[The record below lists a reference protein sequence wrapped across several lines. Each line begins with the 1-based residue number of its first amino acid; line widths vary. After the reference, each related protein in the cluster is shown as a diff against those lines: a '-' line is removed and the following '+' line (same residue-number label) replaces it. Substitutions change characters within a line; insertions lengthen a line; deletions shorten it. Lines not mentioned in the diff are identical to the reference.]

1 MRTKIYQINPK
12 RDTENFQFVNY
23 ENVQKFRQTS
33 GVDESVYDEVFSAE
47 IDETDLEQIFIK
59 FNTDT
64 HPLYRGH
71 SLSVSDIVVNE
82 NGAFF
87 CDSEGFTKIEFDES
101 KTQKPENLMQVVYV
115 EPGKK
120 PYVAEIPSTLDAEQ
134 KAVKGYIEAI
144 TLDDGCCLI
153 CNEEAKLIGM
163 QGNRRIADG
172 QSIIAGPFFVCGSS
186 EEDFIGLTKEE
197 VVKYMDRFSEPEDI
211 SDNEVMS
218 DTKIMIIGM

>member
-1 MRTKIYQINPK
+1 MRTKIYQINPD
-12 RDTENFQFVNY
+12 RDKGYLRFTDY
-23 ENVQKFRQTS
+23 EDLIHIRNTS
-33 GVDESVYDEVFSAE
+33 GVDASIYDEVFNAE
-47 IDETDLEQIFIK
+47 IDETNLEQIFRK
-59 FNTDT
+59 FNTDL

-87 CDSEGFTKIEFDES
+87 CQSAGFRKIEFDES
-101 KTQKPENLMQVVYV
+101 QTQKPDNLMQVVYV

-120 PYVAEIPSTLDAEQ
+120 PYVTEIPSTLDAEQ
-134 KAVKGYIEAI
+134 KAVEGYIEAV

-163 QGNRRIADG
+163 KGNRRIANG

-186 EEDFIGLTKEE
+186 EEDFIGLTDEE

-211 SDNEVMS
+211 SDDEVMS
-218 DTKIMIIGM
+218 DTAFTIISM